1 MTYNQAKRRSMEY
14 QEAKE
19 SLIGAHGPFSG
30 WTRSGKVG
38 NFALVQ
44 DERTLDIET
53 ITTLNGDK
61 TGVLEEG

>member
-1 MTYNQAKRRSMEY
+1 MEY

-44 DERTLDIET
+44 D
-53 ITTLNGDK
+53 
-61 TGVLEEG
+61 GVKLY